1 MPVQL
6 RERKRVPAATAPL
19 PPPKKRKPTKS
30 AEAKA
35 VEQKPQ
41 AKDDEPGPV
50 EKEPEAPES
59 SEKQEA
65 LSKTLEPLAVGDSV
79 SLDGFGGEI
88 ETNDGQKTTLAD
100 LAAKSKSGVVLFTYP
115 KASTPG
121 CMAI

>member
-30 AEAKA
+30 SEAKA
-35 VEQKPQ
+35 VDQKPQ

-100 LAAKSKSGVVLFTYP
+100 LAAKSKSGGV
-115 KASTPG
+115 
-121 CMAI
+121 